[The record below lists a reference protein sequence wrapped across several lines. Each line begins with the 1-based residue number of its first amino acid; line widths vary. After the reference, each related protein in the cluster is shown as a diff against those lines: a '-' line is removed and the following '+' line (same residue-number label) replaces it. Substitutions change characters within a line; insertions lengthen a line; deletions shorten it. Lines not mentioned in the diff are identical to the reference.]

1 MAAVALRSCAAA
13 QTATDA
19 GFKLALP
26 EHRGQLSW
34 SAEGFKVVQSSAKP
48 PEGREIWIRGKDQSG
63 RLTFR
68 GFLFLV
74 PEQAPLTSAK
84 CRDGAVE
91 PMRKSDPRLKI
102 ETAEKVSPNGPSI
115 AMAKY
120 AAQGRGG
127 KMAYS
132 VRGFVAADDICGDL
146 EVYSDTPISADDG
159 VVQKIFA
166 SYRFD
171 QNYSPQLDSV
181 LFYAQT
187 LYQARM
193 YKAAAPMFEA
203 ALVKLKENPNMA
215 AKMMSDRKTATR
227 VVTDQAGM
235 AYGMSGNIPKA
246 RSLFEEAIVDP
257 DYRLSYYNLA
267 CADAE
272 EKELADART
281 HLQPVFARKANV
293 ISGEAMPD
301 PTKDDSFL
309 PYRDNKEFLG
319 ILGEPSTE
327 VEPPVFR
334 TLSATWALPHHLM

>member
-1 MAAVALRSCAAA
+1 MKKAGIVLVAAVALRFCAAA
-13 QTATDA
+13 QTATDTD
-19 GFKLALP
+19 FKLALP

-34 SAEGFKVVQSSAKP
+34 SAEGFKVIQSSAKP
-48 PEGREIWIRGKDQSG
+48 EGREIGIRGKDQSG
-63 RLTFR
+63 RLTFL

-91 PMRKSDPRLKI
+91 PMKKSDPGLKI
-102 ETAEKVSPNGPSI
+102 ETEEKASPNSPSI

-127 KMAYS
+127 KMVYS
-132 VRGFVAADDICGDL
+132 VRGFVATDDICGDL
-146 EVYSDTPISADDG
+146 EVYSDTPISADD
-159 VVQKIFA
+159 VVQRIFA

-171 QNYSPQLDSV
+171 QNYSPQFDSV

-187 LYQARM
+187 LYQAHM

-203 ALVKLKENPNMA
+203 ALVKLKENPDMA
-215 AKMMSDRKTATR
+215 ARMLKDKKTATR

-235 AYGMSGNIPKA
+235 AYGMSGNIQKA
-246 RSLFEEAIVDP
+246 RSLFEKAIVEDP
-257 DYRLSYYNLA
+257 DYPLNYYNLA

-272 EKELADART
+272 EKNLADART
-281 HLQPVFARKANV
+281 HLQQAFARKANV
-293 ISGEAMPD
+293 ISGESMPD

-309 PYRDNKEFLG
+309 PYRDNKEF
-319 ILGEPSTE
+319 
-327 VEPPVFR
+327 
-334 TLSATWALPHHLM
+334 WAFLESLQAR